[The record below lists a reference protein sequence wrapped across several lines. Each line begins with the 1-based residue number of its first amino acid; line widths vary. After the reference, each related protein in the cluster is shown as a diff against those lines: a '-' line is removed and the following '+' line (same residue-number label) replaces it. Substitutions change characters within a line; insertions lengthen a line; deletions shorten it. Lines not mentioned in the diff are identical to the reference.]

1 MVKKSIKKK
10 IILLDVDSDEEIYDD
25 VIWLDNNKQQK
36 IYFNCGCCKN
46 CLCNDTSS
54 CKNCGCACNCIE
66 IDEDYIIEDDD
77 DNIKK

>member
-1 MVKKSIKKK
+1 MVKKCFNKK
-10 IILLDVDSDEEIYDD
+10 IFVLDVDSDDETDTVVWIE
-25 VIWLDNNKQQK
+25 NKQKK

-66 IDEDYIIEDDD
+66 IDDDFIIEDDD
-77 DNIKK
+77 DEKMEK